1 MKCLQHKGS
10 KVIQTKKDADIQ
22 ISNAP
27 LILSLFKSITPIGE
41 AIPRLDLLLYHV
53 LLTNCTYFI
62 SIGARRSQMS
72 IISRNLENQRIL
84 TYCFSMST
92 KCDITYIVLLIGK
105 KMWFKRIVKKE
116 KGTKDWWIQIAED

>member
-53 LLTNCTYFI
+53 LVTNCTYLYFHWSKAKSNVYYI
-62 SIGARRSQMS
+62 KELGESAYIDILFLYVYQM
-72 IISRNLENQRIL
+72 RHN
-84 TYCFSMST
+84 
-92 KCDITYIVLLIGK
+92 VH
-105 KMWFKRIVKKE
+105 RIVDRKE
-116 KGTKDWWIQIAED
+116 DVVQKDR